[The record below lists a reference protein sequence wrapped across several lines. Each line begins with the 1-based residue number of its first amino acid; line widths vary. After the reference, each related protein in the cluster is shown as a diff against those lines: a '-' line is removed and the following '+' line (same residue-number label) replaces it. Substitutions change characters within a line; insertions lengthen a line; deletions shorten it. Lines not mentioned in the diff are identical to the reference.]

1 MAEKKPQNLEN
12 HTKLDPAF
20 HMFLIPGALLLFAGA
35 VYNAYQNGFQGAQ
48 GLRSAEFLLASVWAI
63 VALFKIRLYALKVQD
78 RVIRLEELLR
88 MERLLPEQ
96 LKSRVYEITEQQF
109 IALRFASDGEIPT
122 LVEKTLAGN
131 LEPKAIKAAIQS
143 WRPDYWRV

>member
-1 MAEKKPQNLEN
+1 MAERTAQHYSN
-12 HTKLDPAF
+12 HTRLHPLF
-20 HMFLIPGALLLFAGA
+20 HMFLLPVAGINILAAAWHLFRHPGLWAAWFVILALAGA
-35 VYNAYQNGFQGAQ
+35 T
-48 GLRSAEFLLASVWAI
+48 AI
-63 VALFKIRLYALKVQD
+63 VMIRTYALKVQD

-88 MERLLPEQ
+88 MERLLPAP